1 MFAALTLTAF
11 AALAMAKPMTSEVP
25 HVFKRISSGCGTS
38 GAASCSSSKEGSC
51 CFEAPGGLL
60 LQTQFWDTD
69 PSVSAFLRLLENGDL
84 IIPYSENCDS
94 SRDYT
99 SISTLL
105 SDHGASS
112 TLSYM
117 QKYWLNDD
125 GTSEELWEHEWA
137 THGTCYSTLEPSCF
151 GDNYYKGEEAVAF
164 YETVVKLFKTLPTYE
179 WLAASGITPSDS
191 KTYKWSAVEAALL
204 KNGNGMKPAVTC
216 SSGKISAISWYF
228 NVKGSLVDGDFVA
241 IGESMRL
248 VATREPC

>member
-1 MFAALTLTAF
+1 M
-11 AALAMAKPMTSEVP
+11 
-25 HVFKRISSGCGTS
+25 G
-38 GAASCSSSKEGSC
+38 
-51 CFEAPGGLL
+51 
-60 LQTQFWDTD
+60 
-69 PSVSAFLRLLENGDL
+69 NGVL

-99 SISTLL
+99 GISTLL

-151 GDNYYKGEEAVAF
+151 GDSYYKGEEAVAF